1 MANRSGLRKELGKG
15 EATVGTSRGA
25 SSPAPSTKQPAVRK
39 KKVGKKVGK
48 NKTQKCIVKHVLP
61 SEMPLQ
67 APTSGGPFFTMAASA
82 ATQSLPSAG
91 EPKSTMPTL
100 ISQIINPRDQTTT
113 QAWDVTQGVIPY
125 NGEGGAPTAVTPDA
139 ATSAG
144 PAGRHGVRTAT
155 VAGALTTLNRKTTRF
170 LLKQQTKENLFKNN
184 KFVDEEDLRFSNNPH
199 CVFRQL
205 VGIVRVPSQEV
216 ENWWYDQKKD
226 VLVDFHNH
234 RNNVIKA
241 VNKAFKGKCGFASA
255 TTGD

>member
-67 APTSGGPFFTMAASA
+67 APTSGGPFVAMAASA

-91 EPKSTMPTL
+91 KPKSTMPTL

-155 VAGALTTLNRKTTRF
+155 VAGALTNLNRKTTRF
-170 LLKQQTKENLFKNN
+170 LLKQQTKVKPFQEQQICRRRGP
-184 KFVDEEDLRFSNNPH
+184 KF
-199 CVFRQL
+199 Q
-205 VGIVRVPSQEV
+205 
-216 ENWWYDQKKD
+216 
-226 VLVDFHNH
+226 
-234 RNNVIKA
+234 
-241 VNKAFKGKCGFASA
+241 
-255 TTGD
+255 